1 MGLGRLAIAGQDT
14 WRRNFW
20 LCAGEVGVRAV
31 AERIRH
37 TSRGVARRGLGRVQA
52 APMRPP
58 SPDFFISVDGSV
70 DIPGTVLISRV
81 DKKRLTVFSD
91 GAGGTMAEVGL
102 LPFARVAL
110 EVATQVLPPYRTRFS
125 KHQFTQPQ
133 LLAVLCLMRYQDLTF
148 REAETRLRDHQEL
161 RAALQLREGPDYTTL
176 YRFLRRLDDVPLQ
189 RGLGATVRRLRRRR
203 RRAVSVAIDGT
214 GLSYNSVS
222 TFFIRRLEQHAD
234 RSARH
239 RHWLK
244 WVIVVDVPQQI
255 LLAQQAHKGPGS
267 DVRWLPGPLDVAA
280 RGAPIPRGLAGGG
293 T

>member
-20 LCAGEVGVRAV
+20 LCAGEVGVRAF

-58 SPDFFISVDGSV
+58 SPGFFISVDGSV

-110 EVATQVLPPYRTRFS
+110 EVATQVLPPYRTRFT
-125 KHQFTQPQ
+125 KHQFTHPQ
-133 LLAVLCLMRYQDLTF
+133 LLAGRFLIGHQDWILP
-148 REAETRLRDHQEL
+148 EAATRLREHPEL
-161 RAALQLREGPDYTTL
+161 RAPIKILDGPDY
-176 YRFLRRLDDVPLQ
+176 
-189 RGLGATVRRLRRRR
+189 
-203 RRAVSVAIDGT
+203 
-214 GLSYNSVS
+214 
-222 TFFIRRLEQHAD
+222 
-234 RSARH
+234 
-239 RHWLK
+239 
-244 WVIVVDVPQQI
+244 
-255 LLAQQAHKGPGS
+255 
-267 DVRWLPGPLDVAA
+267 
-280 RGAPIPRGLAGGG
+280 
-293 T
+293 